1 MESKMMADPLSL
13 CDSLNTATMKNCC
26 LVRNFLLLLLAGGS
40 ILLNRANAQKIA
52 LNGYSSY
59 VFEGGYNADYG
70 TTDFLQGKTND
81 GIQWGAGAEYRA
93 SDKYGIEAMYLHRYT
108 HARQQSETDPLKQI
122 NFNVGLNYLLTGIN
136 GYMQPDTKKI
146 QAYGSLFAGIVV
158 EHIDFPNN
166 AINSSLTKFA
176 WAVRLGGKYWLSERV
191 GLRLQTQWTSFFVM
205 DGGLPA
211 VDVLG
216 LNTGNISFP
225 IAYQFEV
232 GTGLMVK
239 LYPNGK

>member
-1 MESKMMADPLSL
+1 MNIS
-13 CDSLNTATMKNCC
+13 C
-26 LVRNFLLLLLAGGS
+26 LARKIWLLLVAGS
-40 ILLNRANAQKIA
+40 CMLMNRANAQKIT
-52 LNGYSSY
+52 LNGYGSY

-81 GIQWGAGAEYRA
+81 GIQWGAGAEYKA
-93 SDKYGIEAMYLHRYT
+93 SDKYGIEAMYLHRNT
-108 HARQQSETDPLKQI
+108 HARQQSNNDPLKQI

-136 GYMQPDTKKI
+136 GYLQPDTKKF
-146 QAYGSLFAGIVV
+146 QAYGSLFAGVV
-158 EHIDFPNN
+158 LEHIDFPNN

-176 WAVRLGGKYWLSERV
+176 WAVRFGGKYWLSNRV

-216 LNTGNISFP
+216 LNTGNINFP

-239 LYPNGK
+239 LYHNGK